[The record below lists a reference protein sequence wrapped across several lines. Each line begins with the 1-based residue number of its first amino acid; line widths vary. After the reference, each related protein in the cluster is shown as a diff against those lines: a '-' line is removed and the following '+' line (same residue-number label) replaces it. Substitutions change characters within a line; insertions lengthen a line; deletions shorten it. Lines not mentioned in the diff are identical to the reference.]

1 MTVGLLLTMGG
12 SSLPYTLIFLLVLYF
27 IGALL

>member
-1 MTVGLLLTMGG
+1 LGVGLLFIMGG
-12 SSLPYTLIFLLVLYF
+12 TTIPYTLIFLLVLYF